1 MNYLL
6 VAAGLILLLAGAE
19 FMVRGAVALARRLG
33 VSLMLIGLTIVAYG
47 TTAREFMCSLE
58 AALAGLPGIAFGTV
72 VGTNI
77 ANILLILGTA
87 GLITPILCRPGALR
101 RDGAIVVG
109 ASLLFVGF
117 ARYGAIAA
125 WQGALM
131 VAILFAVTGIC
142 YWTERREGAAAAHAR
157 EAEEIHRLP
166 RTIELILA
174 FLPQTI
180 RLILA
185 FLIGERRPQTIGL
198 TLAFMIGGLAGVIL
212 GSQLLLEGA
221 VSVART
227 LGVSEA
233 VIGLTLIAIGTSLP
247 ELATA
252 VVAAYRRHPELA
264 LGNVLGANIFN
275 ILGVM
280 GTVSLVTRLQVP
292 TKIVDFDLW
301 VMLGVTMFFVAWMI
315 FTRRLGRPM
324 AVAFLAVYGAYVAV
338 QYLAMPGAAVS

>member
-1 MNYLL
+1 MSYLL
-6 VAAGLILLLAGAE
+6 VTAGLILLLAGAE

-33 VSLMLIGLTIVAYG
+33 VSPMVIGLTIVAYG
-47 TTAREFMCSLE
+47 TTAPEFVVSLE
-58 AALAGLPGIAFGTV
+58 AALAGLPAIAVGTV
-72 VGTNI
+72 VGSNI

-87 GLITPILCRPGALR
+87 GLIAPILCRPGALR

-109 ASLLFVGF
+109 VSLLFVGF
-117 ARYGAIAA
+117 AWYGAIAA

-131 VAILFAVTGIC
+131 VAILFAVTGIY

-157 EAEEIHRLP
+157 ETEEVHHLP
-166 RTIELILA
+166 RTY
-174 FLPQTI
+174 
-180 RLILA
+180 
-185 FLIGERRPQTIGL
+185 GL
-198 TLAFMIGGLAGVIL
+198 TLAFLIGGLAGVIL
-212 GSQLLLEGA
+212 GSHLLLEGA
-221 VSVART
+221 VSVARA

-233 VIGLTLIAIGTSLP
+233 VIGLTLVAVGTSLP

-264 LGNVLGANIFN
+264 LGNVLGANMFN

-280 GTVSLVTRLQVP
+280 GTVSLVTRLEVP
-292 TKIVDFDLW
+292 TKIIDFDLW

>member
-1 MNYLL
+1 MSYLL

-47 TTAREFMCSLE
+47 TTAPEFVVSLE

-142 YWTERREGAAAAHAR
+142 YWTERREGAAAAHAH
-157 EAEEIHRLP
+157 EAEEVHQL
-166 RTIELILA
+166 
-174 FLPQTI
+174 
-180 RLILA
+180 
-185 FLIGERRPQTIGL
+185 PQTIGL

-324 AVAFLAVYGAYVAV
+324 ALAFLAVYGAYVAV
-338 QYLAMPGAAVS
+338 QYLAMPGAAAS

>member
-1 MNYLL
+1 
-6 VAAGLILLLAGAE
+6 
-19 FMVRGAVALARRLG
+19 
-33 VSLMLIGLTIVAYG
+33 MLIGLTIVAYG
-47 TTAREFMCSLE
+47 TTAPEFVVSLE
-58 AALAGLPGIAFGTV
+58 AALAGLPGIAVGTV

-101 RDGAIVVG
+101 RDGAILVG

-117 ARYGAIAA
+117 AWYGAIAA

-142 YWTERREGAAAAHAR
+142 YWTERREGAAAAHAH
-157 EAEEIHRLP
+157 EAEEVHHLP
-166 RTIELILA
+166 RTY
-174 FLPQTI
+174 
-180 RLILA
+180 
-185 FLIGERRPQTIGL
+185 GL
-198 TLAFMIGGLAGVIL
+198 TLVFLIGGLAGVIL
-212 GSQLLLEGA
+212 GSRLLLEGA

-233 VIGLTLIAIGTSLP
+233 VIGLTLIAVGTSLP

-264 LGNVLGANIFN
+264 LGNVLGANMFN

-315 FTRRLGRPM
+315 FTRRLGRPL
-324 AVAFLAVYGAYVAV
+324 ALVFLAVYGAYVAV
-338 QYLAMPGAAVS
+338 QYLAMPGAAAS

>member
-1 MNYLL
+1 MSYLL

-47 TTAREFMCSLE
+47 TTAPEFVVSLD
-58 AALAGLPGIAFGTV
+58 AALAGLPDIAVGTV
-72 VGTNI
+72 VGSNI
-77 ANILLILGTA
+77 ANVLLILGTA
-87 GLITPILCRPGALR
+87 GLIAPILCQPGALR
-101 RDGAIVVG
+101 RDGAILVG

-117 ARYGAIAA
+117 AWYGAIAA

-131 VAILFAVTGIC
+131 VAMLFAVTGIC

-157 EAEEIHRLP
+157 EAEEIHHLP
-166 RTIELILA
+166 RTY
-174 FLPQTI
+174 
-180 RLILA
+180 
-185 FLIGERRPQTIGL
+185 GL
-198 TLAFMIGGLAGVIL
+198 TLAFLIGGLAGVIL
-212 GSQLLLEGA
+212 GSHLLLEGA

-233 VIGLTLIAIGTSLP
+233 VIGLTLVAVGTSLP

-264 LGNVLGANIFN
+264 LGNVIGANMFN

-292 TKIVDFDLW
+292 TKIADFDLW

-315 FTRRLGRPM
+315 FTRRLGRPL
-324 AVAFLAVYGAYVAV
+324 ALVFLAVYGAYVAV
-338 QYLAMPGAAVS
+338 QYLAMPGAAAP

>member
-1 MNYLL
+1 MSYLL

-47 TTAREFMCSLE
+47 TTAPEFVVSLK
-58 AALAGLPGIAFGTV
+58 AALAGLPGIAVGTV

-87 GLITPILCRPGALR
+87 GLIAPILCRPDALR
-101 RDGAIVVG
+101 RDGAILVG

-117 ARYGAIAA
+117 AWYGAIAA

-157 EAEEIHRLP
+157 EAEEIHHLP
-166 RTIELILA
+166 RTY
-174 FLPQTI
+174 
-180 RLILA
+180 
-185 FLIGERRPQTIGL
+185 GL
-198 TLAFMIGGLAGVIL
+198 TLAFLIGGLAGVIL
-212 GSQLLLEGA
+212 GSHLLLEGA

-233 VIGLTLIAIGTSLP
+233 VIGLTLIAVGTSLP

-264 LGNVLGANIFN
+264 LGNVLGANMFN
-275 ILGVM
+275 TLGVM

-292 TKIVDFDLW
+292 TKIADFDLW

-324 AVAFLAVYGAYVAV
+324 ALVFLAVYGAYVAV
-338 QYLAMPGAAVS
+338 QYLAMPGAAAP

>member
-1 MNYLL
+1 MSYLL

-47 TTAREFMCSLE
+47 TTAPEFVVSLD
-58 AALAGLPGIAFGTV
+58 AALAGLPDIAVGTV
-72 VGTNI
+72 VGSNI
-77 ANILLILGTA
+77 ANVLLILGTA
-87 GLITPILCRPGALR
+87 GLIAPILCQPGALR
-101 RDGAIVVG
+101 RDGAILVG

-117 ARYGAIAA
+117 AWYGAIAA

-131 VAILFAVTGIC
+131 VAMLFAVTGIC

-157 EAEEIHRLP
+157 EAEEIHHLP
-166 RTIELILA
+166 RTY
-174 FLPQTI
+174 
-180 RLILA
+180 
-185 FLIGERRPQTIGL
+185 GL
-198 TLAFMIGGLAGVIL
+198 TLAFLIGGLAGVIL
-212 GSQLLLEGA
+212 GSHLLLEGA

-233 VIGLTLIAIGTSLP
+233 VIGLTLVAVGTSLP

-264 LGNVLGANIFN
+264 LGNVLGANMFN

-292 TKIVDFDLW
+292 TKIADFDLW

-315 FTRRLGRPM
+315 FTRRLGRPL
-324 AVAFLAVYGAYVAV
+324 ALVFLAVYGAYVAV
-338 QYLAMPGAAVS
+338 QYLAMPGAAAP

>member
-1 MNYLL
+1 MSYLL

-47 TTAREFMCSLE
+47 TTAPEFVVSLE
-58 AALAGLPGIAFGTV
+58 AALAGLPGIAVGTV

-101 RDGAIVVG
+101 RDGAILVG

-117 ARYGAIAA
+117 AWYGAIAA

-142 YWTERREGAAAAHAR
+142 YWTERREGAAAAHAH
-157 EAEEIHRLP
+157 EAEEVHHLP
-166 RTIELILA
+166 RTY
-174 FLPQTI
+174 
-180 RLILA
+180 
-185 FLIGERRPQTIGL
+185 GL
-198 TLAFMIGGLAGVIL
+198 TLVFLIGGLAGVIL
-212 GSQLLLEGA
+212 GSRLLLEGA

-233 VIGLTLIAIGTSLP
+233 VIGLTLIAVGTSLP

-264 LGNVLGANIFN
+264 LGNVLGANMFN

-315 FTRRLGRPM
+315 FTRRLGRPL
-324 AVAFLAVYGAYVAV
+324 ALVFLAVYGAYVAV
-338 QYLAMPGAAVS
+338 QYLAMPGAAAS